1 MSEQSENKVEIK
13 SKSGIL
19 GEIKEKLQKG
29 MDKLYAILAK
39 KKRLLVFL
47 ACWSAILNFFL
58 EASLRKNLILG
69 FVHIV
74 TQPVTYL
81 YNVLILFCIFTVILF
96 LKRRLFGFCVI
107 SVVWLALAITNYVVL
122 LSRNTP
128 LNAPDFRIIKSAFGV
143 VKIYLNIFE
152 QILVIALIIIGI
164 SLLVAAFVKGKRSPR
179 NLYFSGC
186 VFAVTAFVTLVI
198 TLVVSSNVTAAHFS
212 DLPTAYKKYGFAY
225 SFLCSV
231 VDRGIDKPDDYSD
244 EAVQTLSDNIGLDED
259 LSESNSSIVN
269 EGATPTTPNIVFLQ
283 LESFYD
289 PTNIENLSFNK
300 DPIPI
305 FRSLKND
312 YMSGKL
318 TVPSIGAGTANTEFE
333 VITGMDIDYFGV
345 AEYPYLSVLQENTCE
360 SIAYNLREYGYA
372 AHAMHNHTGSF
383 YDRHIVF
390 QNLGFDTFTSIENMN
405 PIIRNERGWAKDAML
420 TNEIYNVISSTEDT
434 ADVVYAISVQGHG
447 KYPVTKEEFDLI
459 YSDLNPAHIKVEGN
473 ENDPQKY
480 GVDYWINQIHDV
492 DVFIGS
498 LINKFKNFE
507 EPTVIVMYGDHLPA
521 FDLDTWKLKE
531 GNLYQTDYVI
541 WSNFDIEKKPDI
553 DLHSFEL
560 SSYVMSMFGFDNGYV
575 NKLHQE
581 YFGSEVDYSDKLHLL
596 QYDVLYGEK
605 MIFEGSG
612 GYVSTNI
619 RFGYE
624 PMHIDDVNFIGN
636 TMFVYGGDFNEYSVI
651 YVNGSKKHTSFINE
665 NCVSAG
671 NMHLRDGDIVKV
683 VSVTTDFVQV
693 GESNPFIFE

>member
-164 SLLVAAFVKGKRSPR
+164 SLLVATFVKGKRSPR

-259 LSESNSSIVN
+259 
-269 EGATPTTPNIVFLQ
+269 
-283 LESFYD
+283 
-289 PTNIENLSFNK
+289 
-300 DPIPI
+300 
-305 FRSLKND
+305 
-312 YMSGKL
+312 
-318 TVPSIGAGTANTEFE
+318 
-333 VITGMDIDYFGV
+333 
-345 AEYPYLSVLQENTCE
+345 
-360 SIAYNLREYGYA
+360 
-372 AHAMHNHTGSF
+372 
-383 YDRHIVF
+383 
-390 QNLGFDTFTSIENMN
+390 
-405 PIIRNERGWAKDAML
+405 
-420 TNEIYNVISSTEDT
+420 
-434 ADVVYAISVQGHG
+434 
-447 KYPVTKEEFDLI
+447 
-459 YSDLNPAHIKVEGN
+459 
-473 ENDPQKY
+473 
-480 GVDYWINQIHDV
+480 
-492 DVFIGS
+492 
-498 LINKFKNFE
+498 
-507 EPTVIVMYGDHLPA
+507 
-521 FDLDTWKLKE
+521 
-531 GNLYQTDYVI
+531 
-541 WSNFDIEKKPDI
+541 
-553 DLHSFEL
+553 
-560 SSYVMSMFGFDNGYV
+560 
-575 NKLHQE
+575 
-581 YFGSEVDYSDKLHLL
+581 
-596 QYDVLYGEK
+596 
-605 MIFEGSG
+605 
-612 GYVSTNI
+612 
-619 RFGYE
+619 
-624 PMHIDDVNFIGN
+624 
-636 TMFVYGGDFNEYSVI
+636 
-651 YVNGSKKHTSFINE
+651 
-665 NCVSAG
+665 
-671 NMHLRDGDIVKV
+671 
-683 VSVTTDFVQV
+683 
-693 GESNPFIFE
+693 

>member
-1 MSEQSENKVEIK
+1 MSEQNENITQP
-13 SKSGIL
+13 
-19 GEIKEKLQKG
+19 EKNKG
-29 MDKLYAILAK
+29 LHINTKMMFVKGLDKLYTVLAK
-39 KKRLLVFL
+39 KKSLLIFL
-47 ACWSAILNFFL
+47 ACWSAILNYFL

-74 TQPVTYL
+74 TQPVTYI

-107 SVVWLALAITNYVVL
+107 SVAWLAIAITNYVVL

-152 QILVIALIIIGI
+152 QMLVIFLILIGI
-164 SLLVAAFVKGKRSPR
+164 SLLVTTFVKGKRSPR
-179 NLYFSGC
+179 NMYFSGC
-186 VFAVTAFVTLVI
+186 VFAITSIFTLAV
-198 TLVVSSNVTAAHFS
+198 TLVVSSNITAAHFS
-212 DLPTAYKKYGFAY
+212 DLPTAYKEYGFAY

-231 VDRGIDKPDDYSD
+231 VDRGIDKPEDYSD
-244 EAVQTLSDNIGLDED
+244 EAVQTLSDNIGFDED
-259 LSESNSSIVN
+259 QYTDNLTASDS
-269 EGATPTTPNIVFLQ
+269 GATSKTPNIVFLQ

-289 PTNIENLSFNK
+289 PSHIENLTFNQ
-300 DPIPI
+300 DPIPV
-305 FRSLKND
+305 FRSLKKD

-318 TVPSIGAGTANTEFE
+318 SVPSIGAGTANTEFE

-345 AEYPYLSVLQENTCE
+345 AEYPYLSVLQDTTCE
-360 SIAYNLREYGYA
+360 SIAYNLKEYGYA
-372 AHAMHNHTGSF
+372 AHALHNHTGSF
-383 YDRHIVF
+383 YDRHTVF
-390 QNLGFDTFTSIENMN
+390 KNLGFDTFTSIENMN
-405 PIIRNERGWAKDAML
+405 PVVRNERGWAKDAML
-420 TNEIYNVISSTEDT
+420 TNEIYDVICSTENT

-447 KYPVTKEEFDLI
+447 KYPVTQEEFDLI
-459 YSDLNPAHIKVEGN
+459 YNESNPAYIKVKGN
-473 ENDPQKY
+473 EEDAQKY

-492 DVFIGS
+492 DAFIGS
-498 LINKFKNFE
+498 LVNKFKSFE

-553 DLHSFEL
+553 DLYSYEL

-581 YFGSEVDYSDKLHLL
+581 YFGSGEDYSDELHLL
-596 QYDVLYGEK
+596 QYDMLYGDK
-605 MIFEGSG
+605 KIFDGSNR
-612 GYVSTNI
+612 YISTNI

-624 PMHIDDVNFIGN
+624 QMYIDDVNFIGN

-651 YVNGSKKHTSFINE
+651 YVNGSKKQTSYINE

-671 NMHLRDGDIVKV
+671 NTHLRDGDIVKV

-693 GESNPFIFE
+693 GESNPFVFG